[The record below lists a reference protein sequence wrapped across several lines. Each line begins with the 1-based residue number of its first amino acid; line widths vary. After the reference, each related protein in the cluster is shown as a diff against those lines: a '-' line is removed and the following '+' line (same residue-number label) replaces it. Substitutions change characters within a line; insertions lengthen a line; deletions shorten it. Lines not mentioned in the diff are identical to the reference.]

1 MGDLLGFVCSCPH
14 FTYTDDE
21 YLRLLWQS
29 SEVACHPTSPCT
41 THTPKIWSKL
51 GVWVFG
57 IPRSLHLHEMNIISS
72 PFMVL
77 LHHTSRQ
84 GLIEFNGPSQRHLAR
99 TLIEFPC
106 SPHPF
111 PRRTP
116 YFFFP
121 RFDPQKRIKIFS
133 GSRATGGGIEKK
145 IAN

>member
-1 MGDLLGFVCSCPH
+1 MCSCPH

-21 YLRLLWQS
+21 YLRVLWQS

-41 THTPKIWSKL
+41 THTPKKWSKL

-57 IPRSLHLHEMNIISS
+57 IPRSLHLHKMNIISS

-106 SPHPF
+106 SPPPF
-111 PRRTP
+111 PRRI
-116 YFFFP
+116 FFFLDSTHRRES
-121 RFDPQKRIKIFS
+121 RFSVVLVQPAA
-133 GSRATGGGIEKK
+133 GSRRK
-145 IAN
+145 